1 MTEKIY
7 ATEKTLGKVPHRE
20 LVGACSIDVIPIFEE
35 DGGEFLGLG
44 VTGST
49 DKLKDLSED
58 ADAYTAV
65 QAVVSCAGV
74 FATALNAALAHGDEE
89 AQAVLLKTMD
99 YCREYLE
106 EAGSVDRRAEK
117 TY

>member
-20 LVGACSIDVIPIFEE
+20 LVGTCSVDVIPIFDE
-35 DGGEFLGLG
+35 DGGKFLGLG

-49 DKLKDLSED
+49 DKLRDLNED
-58 ADAYTAV
+58 VEAYAAV
-65 QAVVSCAGV
+65 KAVVSCAGLY
-74 FATALNAALAHGDEE
+74 AAALNAAVAHGDEE
-89 AQAVLLKTMD
+89 AQAILIKTID

-106 EAGSVDRRAEK
+106 EAGSVDRRTPK